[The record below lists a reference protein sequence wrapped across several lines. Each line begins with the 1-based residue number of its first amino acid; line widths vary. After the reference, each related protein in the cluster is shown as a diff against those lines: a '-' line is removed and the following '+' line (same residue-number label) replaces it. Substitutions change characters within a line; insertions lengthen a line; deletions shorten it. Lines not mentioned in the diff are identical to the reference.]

1 MREAGLRKSTPRDRA
16 TYDLVSAMSS
26 FEIVVGRGRP
36 SAPGLAKVDAA
47 QFRDVIDIF
56 VDGAN
61 VSARAPADRVYP
73 VLRELAGAV
82 ADLASGTRDK
92 VVVPFHEAPYELVL
106 ERRGERAFVT
116 FYRGGNAPE
125 IAVKDRPVAF
135 DALRDAVSSAAKNL
149 CTRLWTDPGS
159 DPRGEELLALCERT
173 RLGTVTAVR
182 ERPAPRSALRVT
194 SRHFDEAPEGAA
206 VAFGF
211 EAELSRARRPDAAA
225 VRADLHALLFPGRLA
240 VHAGGNRTLL
250 SRGYLFLRVERLVQA
265 CAHLADAHEAG
276 RPTSVRLESD
286 GLLVGLRLERDTVV
300 LTFGERDMP
309 APLCIRGL
317 SPQVVVEA
325 VARLAR
331 ELRRELA
338 TVGEGKNL
346 RVSELARTAR
356 GALAAVRGA
365 QGDEAV
371 ECGDPAPYRASVV
384 REPAKDGD
392 SLAGARR
399 LGFIERWRLEA
410 EGLDL
415 TATFLC
421 GERLIVTARK
431 KLLAVDREHGEILWQ
446 REAPRAVT
454 LVAGDGVLRLR
465 QDGRATLHGLDD
477 GEPRWSV
484 ELRPRVGGGPLGVAP
499 AGVDAPPIA
508 VVAEGPSTLTGLD
521 LRTGERRWQFSARR
535 AGAFRLRRT
544 GRLLHVVSG
553 ESAVW
558 GLDLMTGELV
568 WRYTTRGRFRER
580 AVQVHDVLIATA
592 TPLSGA
598 GAVLHAMD
606 AFSGRPLWQS
616 PLLRSAD
623 VPVPV
628 GDLVVV
634 STEGAA
640 GPTFVALSARTG
652 ERLWER
658 TVLEAGAGY
667 QALAIDDALVLHTAV
682 GKLVALDASTGEVRF
697 TTDLGKVRDVPRR
710 LEPVL
715 RGGALFVPSQ
725 VVQVVRPRDGGVIHR
740 LAPSSPIPDFLRV
753 DERFALYVGEDSGL
767 LACYGLGAQ
776 LAVVR

>member
-1 MREAGLRKSTPRDRA
+1 
-16 TYDLVSAMSS
+16 MSS

-36 SAPGLAKVDAA
+36 SAPGLAKVDPS
-47 QFRDVIDIF
+47 QLRDVIDIF

-82 ADLASGTRDK
+82 LDLASGTRDK

-106 ERRGERAFVT
+106 ERQGDRALVT

-125 IAVKDRPVAF
+125 IAIKDRPVSL
-135 DALRDAVSSAAKNL
+135 DLLREAVSSAALNL
-149 CTRLWTDPGS
+149 CARLWAHPES

-173 RLGTVTAVR
+173 RQGPVA
-182 ERPAPRSALRVT
+182 PARTRSSPGSLVQVC
-194 SRHFDEAPEGAA
+194 SRTFTEAPAGTRL
-206 VAFGF
+206 AFGF
-211 EAELSRARRPDAAA
+211 DAELQRGGRSEGTEATDGGVSHPPPTGCRS
-225 VRADLHALLFPGRLA
+225 DLHALLFRGRLA
-240 VHAGGNRTLL
+240 VHAGGQRTVL
-250 SRGYLFLRVERLVQA
+250 SRGYLFLRVERLLQA
-265 CAHLADAHEAG
+265 CAHLAEAHEAG

-286 GLLVGLRLERDTVV
+286 GLLVGLRLERDTAI
-300 LTFGERDMP
+300 LTLGERDMP

-317 SPQVVVEA
+317 GAVEVVEA
-325 VARLAR
+325 AARLAR

-338 TVGEGKNL
+338 AVGQGRNL
-346 RVSELARTAR
+346 RVGELVRTAR
-356 GALAAVRGA
+356 RAASAVRGVQA
-365 QGDEAV
+365 DEAV
-371 ECGDPAPYRASVV
+371 ECGDPAPYRASVL
-384 REPAKDGD
+384 REPSCEKD

-399 LGFIERWRLEA
+399 LGFVERWRVEV

-421 GERLIVTARK
+421 GDRLVVTAK
-431 KLLAVDREHGEILWQ
+431 KRLFAVDREQGEILWQ

-454 LVAGDGVLRLR
+454 LVAGDGLLRLR

-484 ELRPRVGGGPLGVAP
+484 ELRPRAGGGPLGVAP
-499 AGVDAPPIA
+499 AGVDAPPIS
-508 VVAEGPSTLTGLD
+508 VVAEGRNTLTGLD
-521 LRTGERRWQFSARR
+521 LRTGERRWQFSSRR

-544 GRLLHVVSG
+544 GRLIHAVSG

-568 WRYTTRGRFRER
+568 WRYTDRDRFRER
-580 AVQVHDVLIATA
+580 PVQVQDVLLATA
-592 TPLSGA
+592 TPASGT
-598 GAVLHAMD
+598 GAVIHAMD
-606 AFSGRPLWQS
+606 AFSGRPLWRS
-616 PLLRSAD
+616 PLLPSAD

-628 GDLVVV
+628 GDAVVV
-634 STEGAA
+634 ATEGPA
-640 GPTFVALSARTG
+640 GPTFVAMSARTG

-667 QALAIDDALVLHTAV
+667 QALAIDEALVLHTAI
-682 GKLVALDASTGEVRF
+682 GKLVGLDAASGELRF

-740 LAPSSPIPDFLRV
+740 LGASSPIPDFLRV
-753 DERFALYVGEDSGL
+753 DERFALYVGEDSGV
-767 LACYGLGAQ
+767 LACYGMGAQ
-776 LAVVR
+776 LALVRS